1 MVNSGPLPTL
11 NMEFFGMKVNSIAKS
26 SNLDGPG
33 VFQLYNSYHP
43 FLVTVQIYFTG
54 DRKFLIL
61 ELFVLFLTR
70 KKAHGN
76 GKTNQI

>member
-33 VFQLYNSYHP
+33 VFSYI
-43 FLVTVQIYFTG
+43 TVVIHFWLQCRFTS
-54 DRKFLIL
+54 LA
-61 ELFVLFLTR
+61 T
-70 KKAHGN
+70 GN
-76 GKTNQI
+76 F

>member
-33 VFQLYNSYHP
+33 VFSYIIVIIH
-43 FLVTVQIYFTG
+43 FWLQCRFTS
-54 DRKFLIL
+54 LA
-61 ELFVLFLTR
+61 T
-70 KKAHGN
+70 GN
-76 GKTNQI
+76 F